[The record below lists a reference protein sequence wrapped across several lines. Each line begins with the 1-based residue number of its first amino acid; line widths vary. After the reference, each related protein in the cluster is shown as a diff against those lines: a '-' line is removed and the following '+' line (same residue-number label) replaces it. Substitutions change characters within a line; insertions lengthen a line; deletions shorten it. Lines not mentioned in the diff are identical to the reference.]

1 MKKNIIKKMFFPDK
15 KNKEEQKKLE
25 YQEASL
31 QMQPK
36 IIQKTVLPGEVILRE
51 GSVIKQIDWSMN

>member
-1 MKKNIIKKMFFPDK
+1 MKNIIRMFFPDK

-25 YQEASL
+25 SKEASL

-36 IIQKTVLPGEVILRE
+36 IIQKTVLPGKIILHE
-51 GSVIKQIDWSMN
+51 GSVIKQIEWSMN